1 MVRVNAINCRVY
13 FAGKNQTQDQQDP
26 VINAAMEELKKIKFN
41 NDDVKYVKKLGAKP
55 PFKNGHQAYDFIRN
69 NDIQVKFMKLPSE
82 DIHAQWDV
90 QNKTIKINE
99 KYKDTKSKAVVLAI
113 SESILH
119 EAGHAKDLDGDS
131 SIQEEV
137 NCLSLN
143 SMAHRSLNAKDPGIF
158 ETSDASILQ
167 NGVNLYSSMYFN
179 KDLTDLITK
188 VRKSY
193 GHLAAGDAK
202 HPASNFAT
210 AIKNGEPNFVV
221 TA

>member
-1 MVRVNAINCRVY
+1 MVRVNAINCRTY
-13 FAGKNQTQDQQDP
+13 FAGKGQNQEKRDP
-26 VINAAMEELKKIKFN
+26 VISAAMDELKQIKFN
-41 NDDVKYVKKLGAKP
+41 SDDVKYVKKLGAKP
-55 PFKNGHQAYDFIRN
+55 PFRNGHQAYDFIN
-69 NDIQVKFMKLPSE
+69 NNGIQVKFAKLPSE

-113 SESILH
+113 AESILH

-143 SMAHRSLNAKDPGIF
+143 SMAHRSLNEKDPGIF
-158 ETSDASILQ
+158 ETCDANILQ

-221 TA
+221 NA